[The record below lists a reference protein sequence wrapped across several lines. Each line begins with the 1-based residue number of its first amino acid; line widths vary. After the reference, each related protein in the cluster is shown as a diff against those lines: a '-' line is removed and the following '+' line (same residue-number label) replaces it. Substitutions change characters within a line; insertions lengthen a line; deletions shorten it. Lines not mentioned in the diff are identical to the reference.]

1 MNVGI
6 SKTLAKILSKDSIS
20 ITSQNI
26 KTMQNIIQRLINIL
40 IKGKLENRKQFEIK
54 LKQSYATVMA
64 FRQYFTNEII
74 SYRIYYEFEDGQG
87 QTGIKVYDLTEQEI
101 LQMAYRSDTALR
113 LQRDLNAALKNK
125 ETNEIRNQ
133 IIQRHWNNIQRGLQP
148 ITNKGGQINYQVTN
162 DIYNRYKHMNA
173 DGLTN
178 KAKGGLQIFNKGHLF
193 EAFEKTTS
201 DLYQSSNLVPE
212 IQFENK
218 YFGTY
223 LKRDTV
229 KGFQTGD
236 LDLIQ
241 IKARGAQLMEANTLI
256 SYLQSIK
263 LILEEMLHS
272 GNTENVS
279 NMIKAQF
286 TDPTLESLSPE
297 LENFIYNKVDTLVN
311 ALNKS

>member
-26 KTMQNIIQRLINIL
+26 KTMQNIIQRLINTL
-40 IKGKLENRKQFEIK
+40 TKGKLENRKQFEIK

-125 ETNEIRNQ
+125 ETNETRNQ
-133 IIQRHWNNIQRGLQP
+133 IIQRHWNNIQHGLQP
-148 ITNKGGQINYQVTN
+148 IINKGGQINYQVTN

-178 KAKGGLQIFNKGHLF
+178 KAKGGLQVFNKGHLF
-193 EAFEKTTS
+193 EALEKTTS
-201 DLYQSSNLVPE
+201 DLYQSSNLVSE

-236 LDLIQ
+236 LNLIQ

-256 SYLQSIK
+256 NYLQSIK
-263 LILEEMLHS
+263 LILEEMLHNN
-272 GNTENVS
+272 NTENVS

-297 LENFIYNKVDTLVN
+297 LENFIYNKADSLVN
-311 ALNKS
+311 VLNKS